1 MSGWRGTTPP
11 QMVSGNGVQDDK
23 VKVILTNSAGKWVL
37 NSEAVAV
44 YTQPKHGVS
53 RDNFL
58 IVDTGGHVLT
68 GGEWLPLALGNLR
81 PQEL

>member
-1 MSGWRGTTPP
+1 
-11 QMVSGNGVQDDK
+11 MVSGNRVQDDK
-23 VKVILTNSAGKWVL
+23 VKVILTNSARKWAL

-44 YTQPKHGVS
+44 CTQPKHGVS
-53 RDNFL
+53 RDDFL
-58 IVDTGGHVLT
+58 IVDTGDHVLT

>member
-1 MSGWRGTTPP
+1 MWVSGWRGTPLP

-53 RDNFL
+53 SEDFL
-58 IVDTGGHVLT
+58 IF
-68 GGEWLPLALGNLR
+68 
-81 PQEL
+81 

>member
-1 MSGWRGTTPP
+1 MGEWVERHD
-11 QMVSGNGVQDDK
+11 NGVQDDK

-37 NSEAVAV
+37 NFEAVAV

-53 RDNFL
+53 RDDFL
-58 IVDTGGHVLT
+58 IVDTGGRVLT
-68 GGEWLPLALGNLR
+68 EGEWLPLALGNMR